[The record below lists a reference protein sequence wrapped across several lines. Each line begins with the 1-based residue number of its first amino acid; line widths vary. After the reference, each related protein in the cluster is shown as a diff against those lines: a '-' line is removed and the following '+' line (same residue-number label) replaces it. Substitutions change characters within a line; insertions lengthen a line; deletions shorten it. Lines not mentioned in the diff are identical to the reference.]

1 MPDLADL
8 TGFLGSVHPYDNLPQ
23 DELARVASSFSRRDL
38 PAGEV
43 IYQHGEPLAGLFLI
57 RTGGVEITDRNGA
70 TVSLLGPRNSFGERG
85 LMKDGIAVTTART
98 AEATTLLML
107 PGAEFRRLM
116 QDQPPFRRFFTR
128 GRTAIDTRPAQI
140 DTMRVAD
147 LLARNP
153 LACPPDTPAAEAA
166 RMMRDAHVSSLG
178 VTDAGGALLGIVTV
192 RDMSNRVL
200 AAGLDPLIAVAQV
213 MTADPLTLAPTDLGT
228 DVLQAMMERRVGHL
242 PVVEGG
248 RFVGMITQTDL
259 TRLQATSSAVLLRDV
274 MRAETVA
281 QLAAATA
288 TIPQLLVQLVASHHS
303 HDVVTRMITDI
314 TDAVTRR
321 LLVLAEARLGPPP
334 VPYLWLA
341 CGSQGRQEQTGVSD
355 QDNVLILDDAFTE
368 GMRPW
373 FADLARSVSD
383 GLNACGY
390 VYCPGEMM
398 ATNPRWC
405 QPVAT
410 WRRYFHDW
418 TNTHQPESQ
427 MLASVMFDLRP
438 IGGTARLFQDLQ
450 AQTLEMAASN
460 SIFVAHLIANSL
472 KHTPP
477 LGLLRGLA
485 TIRSGEHRNHIDMK
499 MNGVVPVI
507 DLARVHA
514 LRGRVAAVNTRARLI
529 AAEDAGVISTSGAR
543 DLIDAYDL
551 IAGMRLQN
559 QADLIRAGR
568 KPDNY
573 LAPSD
578 LSDLERSH
586 LRDAFVVI
594 RTMQTA
600 IGHGKGALM

>member
-368 GMRPW
+368 DMRPW

-390 VYCPGEMM
+390 VYCPGDMM